1 MWRSETA
8 MDGYVKD
15 SLPTSDTN
23 MPFIERNTKKQFKL
37 YIHTRVPSAEIKER
51 VKPIF
56 IYFSSCENNELKSYK
71 FNTL

>member
-1 MWRSETA
+1 MTHICRIIQMRPITQQVIHMS
-8 MDGYVKD
+8 
-15 SLPTSDTN
+15 
-23 MPFIERNTKKQFKL
+23 FIEINTKKQFKL
-37 YIHTRVPSAEIKER
+37 HIHTTVPSAEIKER

>member
-1 MWRSETA
+1 MAKCHYISKQK
-8 MDGYVKD
+8 Y
-15 SLPTSDTN
+15 S
-23 MPFIERNTKKQFKL
+23 FIEINTKKQFKL
-37 YIHTRVPSAEIKER
+37 HIHTTVPSGEIKER